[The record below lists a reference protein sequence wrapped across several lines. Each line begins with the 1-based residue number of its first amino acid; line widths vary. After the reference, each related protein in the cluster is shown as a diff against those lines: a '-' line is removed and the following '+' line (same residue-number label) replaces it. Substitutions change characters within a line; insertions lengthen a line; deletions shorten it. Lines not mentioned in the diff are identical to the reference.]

1 MGNLWESF
9 AFKIPCHFC
18 LPQPFSTPLN
28 HFIYSK
34 SKSPCPS
41 AEAGLSNEYFPK
53 VEKLL
58 GRAVTVA
65 ETSSVVTNAA
75 ATSANDCTWAFWEV
89 QRFGPTD
96 FCKSKACQHKS
107 AIYFSAVLKSLVLD
121 SSCHDTSTF
130 RPKEPLIC
138 RVSANCG
145 SPKHMDSSLLNNFY
159 CWRMLLMLLPHT
171 PAIWCHI

>member
-1 MGNLWESF
+1 MIHRNQRPIWVSLVTFACLNLFQLLWIILNQNRHVQVRKAGFPMNPFQRWKSCWVELLLLQ
-9 AFKIPCHFC
+9 KLQVLWLMLL
-18 LPQPFSTPLN
+18 LPRQMIA
-28 HFIYSK
+28 HW
-34 SKSPCPS
+34 PS
-41 AEAGLSNEYFPK
+41 
-53 VEKLL
+53 EKC
-58 GRAVTVA
+58 
-65 ETSSVVTNAA
+65 N
-75 ATSANDCTWAFWEV
+75 C
-89 QRFGPTD
+89 FGPTD

-171 PAIWCHI
+171 PAIWYHI